1 MGLFDVFKRKP
12 KPTPKP
18 VEKKPVADRFSVTT
32 PNRTPQ
38 QNHDDWQN
46 SPVNPL
52 SSLNTYPAYHI
63 RSPSMLN
70 SDGCKNDSRS
80 QGFFDNSISTPYDC
94 GSSSDTSSCS
104 SSDSSSCSSSD

>member
-1 MGLFDVFKRKP
+1 MGLFDVFKRK
-12 KPTPKP
+12 PKP

-38 QNHDDWQN
+38 QNHDDWHN

-52 SSLNTYPAYHI
+52 SSLHTSAYQVRGSRTHGGNDCT
-63 RSPSMLN
+63 S
-70 SDGCKNDSRS
+70 DSRS
-80 QGFFDNSISTPYDC
+80 QGFYDNPISTPYDC